1 MNTSDVIM
9 ILLRM
14 CGMKQIDLM
23 APLSMGS
30 RQSLSNKFTMCRWNA
45 SDLIAVANATGAKL
59 SFILPDG
66 NRIDLN

>member
-1 MNTSDVIM
+1 MNTSDVIA
-9 ILLRM
+9 ILLRT
-14 CGMKQIDLM
+14 CGMRQIDLLG
-23 APLSMGS
+23 PLSMSS
-30 RQSLSNKFTMCRWNA
+30 RQSLSNKFTGCRWSA